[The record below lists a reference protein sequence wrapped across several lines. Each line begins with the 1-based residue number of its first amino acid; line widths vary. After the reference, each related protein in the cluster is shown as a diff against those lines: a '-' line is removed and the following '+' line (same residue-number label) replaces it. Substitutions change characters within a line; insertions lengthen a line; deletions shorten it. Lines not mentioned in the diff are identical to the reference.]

1 MVSEG
6 STFMSLIKVKK
17 SLNRVLSCIKPT
29 VKHNP
34 LTFIKPAPA
43 GIFYRSLSAGQN
55 TGHRV
60 KDKCS
65 S

>member
-34 LTFIKPAPA
+34 LTFIKPE

-60 KDKCS
+60 KDKCGS
-65 S
+65 

>member
-1 MVSEG
+1 
-6 STFMSLIKVKK
+6 MSLIKVKK
-17 SLNRVLSCIKPT
+17 SLNRVLSCSCIKPA

-34 LTFIKPAPA
+34 LTFIKPA

-60 KDKCS
+60 KDKCCS
-65 S
+65 